1 MDHKLLVMTLETAY
15 IYDNSSLVKDYMFL
29 LNTVQVLLK
38 VREYCHC

>member
-15 IYDNSSLVKDYMFL
+15 MYDNSSLAKDYMFL